1 MSQQTDIHA
10 ESRKID
16 HIELAFKSQLKG
28 IDKDNRFNYEPLL
41 AAHPTKE
48 NNETY
53 PFLGKNL
60 GFPLWISSMTG
71 GTEKAFIINQNLAK
85 AANKYRLA
93 FALGSCRSLLE
104 SNDRLKDFDWR
115 KTIGDDLPF
124 YANIGIAQ
132 LENLLLN
139 QKLHLVDGLIDKL
152 SADGI
157 IIHINP
163 LQEAFQPEGDVLT
176 LSPLET
182 IKRFLDKFKGKIII
196 KEVGQG
202 MGPQSIEQLLRLPI
216 SAIELAA
223 FGGTNFAKL
232 ELLRSNPQQQEIY
245 TGMAHVGHTAE
256 EMIGYLNYFTELLN
270 IYDKQIIISGGIKNF
285 LDGYY
290 FMNKLK
296 ATSIYGQASGL
307 LKYAESSFEELDTYI
322 HYQIEGFKLAKTFL
336 TVNQ

>member
-1 MSQQTDIHA
+1 MSQQPDIQT

-16 HIELAFKSQLKG
+16 HIALAFQSQLKG
-28 IDKDNRFNYEPLL
+28 IEKDNRFNYEPLL
-41 AAHPTKE
+41 SAHPQKE
-48 NNETY
+48 NNEIY
-53 PFLGKNL
+53 PFLGKKL

-132 LENLLLN
+132 LENLLFN

-163 LQEAFQPEGDVLT
+163 LQEAFQPEGDILS

-182 IKRFLDKFKGKIII
+182 IKRFLDKFKGKVII

-216 SAIELAA
+216 DAIELAA

-256 EMIGYLNYFTELLN
+256 EMIDYLNYFTELLN
-270 IYDKQIIISGGIKNF
+270 IHDKQIIISGGVKNF

-296 ATSIYGQASGL
+296 STSIYGQASGL
-307 LKYAESSFEELDTYI
+307 LKYAESSYEELDAYI